1 MRLNGKR
8 VIVTAAAS
16 GMGRAGCE
24 IFAREGARVVA
35 VDVNPAVEE
44 VAAGLGGKVSAVV
57 ADLSSTGAV
66 RDALG
71 KAAASLGGLDVLWSH
86 VGAAGSGD
94 VENLTDEDFDFAVR
108 LNLASAMFSAGAVIP
123 HMTSGGSIIFT
134 SSVSGLVGS
143 PFSPLYSAVK
153 TGVVGLARSL
163 ALRYAAKGIRV
174 NAICPGPIDTPML
187 PQFVG
192 RSGDAKEAA
201 ANRERLLAAIPL
213 GRLGVAQDIANAALW
228 LASDDASFVT
238 GVALPVDGG
247 YTAR

>member
-1 MRLNGKR
+1 MRLKGKR
-8 VIVTAAAS
+8 VVVTAAAS

-24 IFAREGARVVA
+24 IFAREGATVVA
-35 VDVNPAVEE
+35 VDVNPSVTDI
-44 VAAGLGGKVSAVV
+44 AASLGSGASAVV
-57 ADLSSTGAV
+57 ADLSTTEGVRASITEAV
-66 RDALG
+66 GR
-71 KAAASLGGLDVLWSH
+71 LGGIDVLWSH
-86 VGAAGSGD
+86 VGAAGSG
-94 VENLTDEDFDFAVR
+94 EIEKLTDEEFDFAVR
-108 LNLASAMFSAGAVIP
+108 LNLSSAIFSAGAAVP
-123 HMTSGGSIIFT
+123 HMAGGGSIIFT

-192 RSGDAKEAA
+192 RSGDPAEAA
-201 ANRERLLAAIPL
+201 ANKERLLAAIPL
-213 GRLGVAQDIANAALW
+213 GRLGQPEDIARAALW